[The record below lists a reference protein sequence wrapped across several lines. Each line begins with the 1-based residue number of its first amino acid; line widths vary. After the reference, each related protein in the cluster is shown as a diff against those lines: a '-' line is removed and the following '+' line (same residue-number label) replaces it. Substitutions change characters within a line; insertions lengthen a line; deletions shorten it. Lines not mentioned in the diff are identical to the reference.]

1 MGRLLVM
8 LLVILQASSAG
19 GTTLSRN
26 PFKSPLPKPG
36 GAVAQ
41 ASDDASAETG
51 LALKG
56 IMIIGDQALV
66 DLGGHILA
74 IGEEAEGYTLM
85 SVTEEQAVFLRQGRR
100 VVMNVYEDENE
111 DE

>member
-1 MGRLLVM
+1 
-8 LLVILQASSAG
+8 
-19 GTTLSRN
+19 
-26 PFKSPLPKPG
+26 
-36 GAVAQ
+36 
-41 ASDDASAETG
+41 
-51 LALKG
+51 
-56 IMIIGDQALV
+56 MIIGDQALV